1 MNSVN
6 QKAVGHSGKA
16 GLILSC
22 MALCV
27 LTVSGLQGCNR
38 SEVESE
44 PSAETIEEPVVISL
58 ESSFAGLA
66 PDELEINV
74 PRDLPISDINE
85 WAEQMLRDMIDQ
97 EVDEEKLAESLSE
110 LLPDDVVERVLRR
123 RFVLRDANHI
133 RDCLWARELTQKIIA
148 DSRSETDRIVDLF
161 YFVVNTI
168 PIVPV
173 DETLPFGPFESAF
186 YGRGTAEDRAWTFAT
201 LLKQQR
207 IPTVVLVQ
215 QSSVPAD
222 VDSTDANH
230 ASTAEPTGNLIVG
243 ALLNESLY
251 LFDATLGLPIA
262 GPGDAGESPLC
273 RQPATLAQVLDDPK
287 LLSRMGD
294 EETAPYG
301 VTRESLRNSQPL
313 VIGDSTLWSRRMEG
327 LQRGMPAEAAASIFE
342 PLVSHGIYEGTVEH
356 VAAHLANVLPGQDTG
371 VWLYPERQREAREL
385 VSRNTEQSSRL
396 AELSD
401 TFKVPEPLLVGAVP
415 DEDNPEVKRL
425 AVTFGPSWGVHRDG
439 RVDQILGRPEQ
450 AIPAYLKVQDWRT
463 LPPSPKDSPPIDA
476 DVKPLVIQK
485 IPQEVRDRH
494 ALAAEEALIWRAT
507 CQMQKGSFESASA
520 ALEGYL
526 RQLQLRS
533 GLYSGRFR
541 DEASYLLGIS
551 LAMTGNSRRGV
562 AFLKNIGTGSS
573 RYPTA
578 QALIRRWAA
587 MSKQAQ

>member
-6 QKAVGHSGKA
+6 QKVTGHCGTA
-16 GLILSC
+16 GLALSC
-22 MALCV
+22 MTLCV
-27 LTVSGLQGCNR
+27 VAACGLPGCNR
-38 SEVESE
+38 SEVEPE
-44 PSAETIEEPVVISL
+44 PGIETVEEPVVISL

-74 PRDLPISDINE
+74 PRDLPVSDINE

-97 EVDEEKLAESLSE
+97 EVDEEKLAESLSK

-148 DSRSETDRIVDLF
+148 DSRTETDRIVDLF

-168 PIVPV
+168 RIVPV
-173 DETLPFGPFESAF
+173 DQTLPFGPFESAL

-207 IPTVVLVQ
+207 IPTVVLIQ
-215 QSSVPAD
+215 QSPVSSDAD
-222 VDSTDANH
+222 SGH
-230 ASTAEPTGNLIVG
+230 ASEKPPSGNLIVG

-262 GPGDAGESPLC
+262 GPDDTGKSPLC
-273 RQPATLAQVLDDPK
+273 RQPATLAEVLDDPD
-287 LLSRMGD
+287 LLSKMG
-294 EETAPYG
+294 EEGAAPYG
-301 VTRESLRNSQPL
+301 VTPESLRNSQPL
-313 VIGDSTLWSRRMEG
+313 VIGDSSLWSRRMEG

-342 PLVSHGIYEGTVEH
+342 PLVSHGIYEGSVEH
-356 VAAHLANVLPGQDTG
+356 LAAHFAKVLPGQSTG

-401 TFKVPEPLLVGAVP
+401 TFKVPEPLLVSSVP
-415 DEDNPEVKRL
+415 DENNPEVKQL
-425 AVTFGPSWGVHRDG
+425 VLTFGPSWGVHRDG

-463 LPPSPKDSPPIDA
+463 LPPSPKDSPSMDA
-476 DVKPLVIQK
+476 DVKALVIQK
-485 IPQEVRDRH
+485 MPQEVRERH
-494 ALAAEEALIWRAT
+494 AAAAEEALIWRAA
-507 CQMQKGSFESASA
+507 CQMQKESYESASS

-551 LAMTGNSRRGV
+551 LAMTGNSRRAI
-562 AFLKNIGTGSS
+562 AFLKNIDTESS
-573 RYPTA
+573 RYSTA
-578 QALIRRWAA
+578 QALIRRWTVL
-587 MSKQAQ
+587 SQQTQ